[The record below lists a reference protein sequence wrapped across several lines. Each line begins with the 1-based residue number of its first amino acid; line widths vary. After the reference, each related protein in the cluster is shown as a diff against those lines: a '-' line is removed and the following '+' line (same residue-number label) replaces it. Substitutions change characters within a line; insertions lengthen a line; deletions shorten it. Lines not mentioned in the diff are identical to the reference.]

1 VFNYPRGKMRDRTSQ
16 VDLNEEQYSTD
27 NFVSS
32 SSKKRLDLN
41 DLLKRAK
48 DQKKNDKKLNILI
61 FSGAASLVAVFIV
74 LLNI

>member
-1 VFNYPRGKMRDRTSQ
+1 MRDRTSQ